1 MYVVTV
7 AVKRRKRGFFS
18 FFFFSFF
25 FLFLENKEDKEQ
37 WADLNSPSIFIT
49 KFAFLP
55 PKTAGATLY
64 TYLPLTLYS
73 LEKTLMLGRIEGRR
87 RRGWRRMRWL
97 DGIIE
102 HESEQ
107 TPGDSK
113 GQGSLGFC
121 SPWGHD
127 WVTEQLCWIH
137 PVSGVYHFN
146 TLTLVVTYQKEG
158 QRATELPDSLTGFL
172 TLACDCL

>member
-1 MYVVTV
+1 
-7 AVKRRKRGFFS
+7 
-18 FFFFSFF
+18 
-25 FLFLENKEDKEQ
+25 
-37 WADLNSPSIFIT
+37 
-49 KFAFLP
+49 
-55 PKTAGATLY
+55 
-64 TYLPLTLYS
+64 
-73 LEKTLMLGRIEGRR
+73 MLGRIEGRR

-158 QRATELPDSLTGFL
+158 QRATELPDSVTGFL
-172 TLACDCL
+172 TPACDCLWNNARGRNQDPNTFVPHDWLQTVSPYLR